1 MGIRTVIQLTLEGRD
16 DPFSLEASTSYKK
29 FIKKFLMSGLAS
41 AKAILCMSPSLVS
54 LCLKYGWNKNKVV
67 WTPHAKD
74 TSIFRPAQS
83 KEEIDSIREEFGLP
97 INKILVGFLG
107 FVGPRKGFPEF
118 VYAWEK
124 ANLDTSGFL
133 AIAGPISVRNKEN
146 TLKILSTK
154 GTSIKYLG
162 ILKRMEVAKYL
173 RCLDLFLLPSKR
185 EGFSGALVEALLS
198 GIPCLTTC
206 LPGVTDVVINNWI
219 NGILIPPN
227 DQNALEKALIK
238 FLKSYEFRRKLVKN
252 TNDLIEVFND
262 EKVYLAYNNLY
273 NTGNI
278 NDFQNLGLNSQ
289 LPQNG

>member
-1 MGIRTVIQLTLEGRD
+1 
-16 DPFSLEASTSYKK
+16 
-29 FIKKFLMSGLAS
+29 
-41 AKAILCMSPSLVS
+41 
-54 LCLKYGWNKNKVV
+54 
-67 WTPHAKD
+67 
-74 TSIFRPAQS
+74 
-83 KEEIDSIREEFGLP
+83 
-97 INKILVGFLG
+97 
-107 FVGPRKGFPEF
+107 
-118 VYAWEK
+118 
-124 ANLDTSGFL
+124 
-133 AIAGPISVRNKEN
+133 
-146 TLKILSTK
+146 
-154 GTSIKYLG
+154 
-162 ILKRMEVAKYL
+162 
-173 RCLDLFLLPSKR
+173 
-185 EGFSGALVEALLS
+185 
-198 GIPCLTTC
+198 LTTC